1 MTEATRQQMQALVDG
16 CMGESAPYC
25 QAACPMHTDVR
36 SYVNLIAEGRY
47 HDALSVIREKLFLPA
62 TLGRICAHPC
72 EDSCKRGELGHPM
85 AIASLKRFVADKYDN
100 PNQWNTEV
108 PAEQDESVAII
119 GAGPAGA
126 QAAVDLRRKGYR
138 VTIFDRLNVVGGM
151 MRVGIPAYRLPRDV
165 IDLEYSLLEG
175 LGVEFR
181 MNTNIGTDVTLEE
194 LESQYDAVIVAVG
207 AHTGVVPPVP
217 GKDSEGVYDA
227 VEVLRD
233 VSLKGTFEGLGE
245 RVLVVGGGN
254 VAMDAARSTRRL
266 NLRNVQIACLE
277 CSVDCMPAHSWEV
290 QEAVEEGITMHTGWG
305 IDTINATDGKVTSVT
320 LKRCTQVFDE
330 NGAFSPCF
338 DDTEKQ
344 TIEVDSVI
352 FAIGQKV
359 DGGGLESL
367 PRTNRG
373 QLACD
378 PTTLR
383 VEERNIFVA
392 GDASGHSVI
401 AVAAMAEGR
410 KAARS
415 VYRMFTGQDLSAER
429 EKERAYQT
437 DLETEIPENVENT
450 PRVQTR
456 QRDPK
461 ERIRDFNEVDL
472 GLEEAQAIAEG
483 GRCLSCE
490 CRKCVKECL
499 MLQEYASTCPKHL
512 FEKYLN
518 GEKVDPIVAY
528 SCNMCNLCTIVCPK
542 SFKIAEPLMA
552 MRKEYVKQNKGK
564 SPMKGHNAIYM
575 HQKLGFGKIFTVRQP
590 APNGKANTNGR
601 TNTHAEAGATNS
613 DASSNG
619 EAGTGNAT
627 KQKETIS

>member
-1 MTEATRQQMQALVDG
+1 MTEATRQQMQELVDG
-16 CMGESAPYC
+16 CMGDSAPYC
-25 QAACPMHTDVR
+25 QAACPMHTDVKR
-36 SYVNLIAEGRY
+36 YVNLIAEGRY
-47 HDALSVIREKLFLPA
+47 RDALAVIREKLFLPA

-72 EDSCKRGELGHPM
+72 EDSCKRGELGQPM
-85 AIASLKRFVADKYDN
+85 AIASLKRYVADKYDD

-108 PAEQDESVAII
+108 PEEREQSVAII

-126 QAAVDLRRKGYR
+126 QAALDLRRKGYQ

-151 MRVGIPAYRLPRDV
+151 MRVGIPAYRLPRNV
-165 IDLEYSLLEG
+165 IDLEYSILEG

-181 MNTNIGTDVTLEE
+181 MNTNIGTDVTLDE

-217 GKDSEGVYDA
+217 GKDSDGVYDA
-227 VEVLRD
+227 VEVLREI
-233 VSLKGTFEGLGE
+233 SLKGTFEGLGE

-266 NLRNVQIACLE
+266 NRKNVQVACLE
-277 CSVDCMPAHSWEV
+277 CDDDCMPAHSWEV
-290 QEAVEEGITMHTGWG
+290 QEAAEEGITMNNGWG
-305 IDTINATDGKVTSVT
+305 IDTIHATDGKVTGVT

-330 NGAFSPCF
+330 SGAFSPQF
-338 DDTEKQ
+338 NEAETK
-344 TIEVDSVI
+344 TLEVDSVI
-352 FAIGQKV
+352 FAIGQKI

-383 VEERNIFVA
+383 VEDRNIFVA
-392 GDASGHSVI
+392 GDATGHSWI
-401 AVAAMAEGR
+401 AVGAMAEGR

-415 VYRMFTGQDLSAER
+415 VYRLFTNQDLYADR
-429 EKERAYQT
+429 EQERAYET
-437 DLETEIPENVENT
+437 DLETEIPEDVENT
-450 PRVQTR
+450 PRVETI
-456 QRDPK
+456 QREPG
-461 ERIRDFNEVDL
+461 ERIYDFDEVDF
-472 GLEEAQAIAEG
+472 GLEEAQALAEG

-518 GEKVDPIVAY
+518 GEEVDPVVAY

-542 SFKIAEPLMA
+542 SYKIAEPLMA
-552 MRKEYVKQNKGK
+552 MRKEYVKQNNGK

-575 HQKLGFGKIFTVRQP
+575 HQKLGFGKLFTIRQP
-590 APNGKANTNGR
+590 ARNGKADTNGKAAGNGKAHTNGAAGR
-601 TNTHAEAGATNS
+601 TNTSKE
-613 DASSNG
+613 
-619 EAGTGNAT
+619 
-627 KQKETIS
+627 KETIS